1 LAYCASPVDQ
11 SVAIYG
17 QANGLTHRLVQVF
30 AAGISPL
37 LAKARAS
44 LFISF
49 QQSGI
54 GGFLNVHK
62 ID

>member
-1 LAYCASPVDQ
+1 
-11 SVAIYG
+11 VAIYG